1 MMNLNKRITRKYFQ
15 KLGLFSGGSVI
26 AGYYTNKGFT
36 GKSSAV
42 TSKLETRQ
50 KAFKYSPKRYLKLI

>member
-1 MMNLNKRITRKYFQ
+1 MMNFNKRITRKSFFK

-36 GKSSAV
+36 GKSLAV
-42 TSKLETRQ
+42 TSKLETR
-50 KAFKYSPKRYLKLI
+50 FKKPSNTLQSDILS

>member
-1 MMNLNKRITRKYFQ
+1 MKLNKSIKRKSFFK

-36 GKSSAV
+36 SKSSAM
-42 TSKLETRQ
+42 TSRLDMR
-50 KAFKYSPKRYLKLI
+50 FKKPSNIIQSDILS